1 MSPPVALKKAART
14 AGETARAR
22 LISVKGPRRA
32 PAVREAVSRQ
42 PSEQG
47 SRRSEKRRAATIVNC
62 VVVRIHLSPP
72 VYLENCIE
80 SKFAEKK
87 RRNIKSNESKRVESI

>member
-14 AGETARAR
+14 AGETASAR
-22 LISVKGPRRA
+22 LISV
-32 PAVREAVSRQ
+32 
-42 PSEQG
+42 
-47 SRRSEKRRAATIVNC
+47 RS
-62 VVVRIHLSPP
+62 VVRIHLSPP

>member
-32 PAVREAVSRQ
+32 PAVREAASRQ

-87 RRNIKSNESKRVESI
+87 KETSNQMKAKG

>member
-1 MSPPVALKKAART
+1 MSPPVVRKRAART

-32 PAVREAVSRQ
+32 PAVREAASRQ

-87 RRNIKSNESKRVESI
+87 KETSNQMKAKG